1 MCKLPTRSTARPPHA
16 SQFALGP
23 DMLLSLLGATAAMAL
38 IGLARWSNE
47 SGTALLLYAVLTF
60 GALAA
65 ATAAR
70 LRRNREGIVIAG
82 SFGSAALGLILL
94 QGALSLPVATV
105 AAAFIGVGLGG
116 PLAALQAWRRLSARG
131 SPAAFA
137 VAALFVGQA
146 GGALT
151 WTGLAASPLSPGSA
165 LILLATLL
173 GLAAFASPGLVES
186 SKSAPEA

>member
-1 MCKLPTRSTARPPHA
+1 MCKLPTKRTARRPHA
-16 SQFALGP
+16 SRYALGP

-38 IGLARWSNE
+38 MDLASWSDE
-47 SGTALLLYAVLTF
+47 SGTALVLYAVLAF

-94 QGALSLPVATV
+94 QGALSLPFATV

-116 PLAALQAWRRLSARG
+116 PLAALQAWRRRSARG

-151 WTGLAASPLSPGSA
+151 WTGLAASPLPPGSA
-165 LILLATLL
+165 LILLASLL